1 MSNKIK
7 LDIRTKRN
15 LFLNTTGEHKSVF
28 NGDGL
33 DFREIREYDT
43 SDDIRHINWK
53 VTARRGTASVNIFNE
68 DKQLNIVLVYLNSG
82 SLYFGSI
89 KSKQDTAIE
98 ILNLL
103 ASSALQ
109 KNDLISTT
117 FFSNDE
123 QKFFKATK
131 NKKIVNQ
138 LIDTAY
144 ELDPIGNTIDYKKL
158 GLYLANKI
166 KKKSLIF
173 IIGDFLEIP
182 DFKFLSKKHE
192 IYCAIVRDNLE
203 EDLKLSG
210 EYNFINT
217 NNKEEDLIYLDD
229 AAIVKYNKL
238 MREHDQKLFSH
249 FVKSRIKY
257 HKIYTS
263 DNIFKSLSKLVKA

>member
-103 ASSALQ
+103 A
-109 KNDLISTT
+109 
-117 FFSNDE
+117 
-123 QKFFKATK
+123 
-131 NKKIVNQ
+131 
-138 LIDTAY
+138 
-144 ELDPIGNTIDYKKL
+144 
-158 GLYLANKI
+158 
-166 KKKSLIF
+166 
-173 IIGDFLEIP
+173 
-182 DFKFLSKKHE
+182 HE
-192 IYCAIVRDNLE
+192 IFFL
-203 EDLKLSG
+203 
-210 EYNFINT
+210 F
-217 NNKEEDLIYLDD
+217 LI
-229 AAIVKYNKL
+229 
-238 MREHDQKLFSH
+238 
-249 FVKSRIKY
+249 
-257 HKIYTS
+257 
-263 DNIFKSLSKLVKA
+263 